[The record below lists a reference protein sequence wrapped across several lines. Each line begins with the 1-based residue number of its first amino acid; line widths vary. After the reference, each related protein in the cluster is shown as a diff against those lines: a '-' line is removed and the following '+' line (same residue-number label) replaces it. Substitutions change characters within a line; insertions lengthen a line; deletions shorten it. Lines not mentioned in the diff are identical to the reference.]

1 MWGGRGKSFGHFQP
15 VSFREGG
22 SFFQNWGPPL
32 NFGKVIPYHFLVYCI
47 FVWSFGRMQPSFPEL
62 RGAPQFWKSL
72 FFQKEALNQPVADQM
87 VSRWLHHRRW
97 PSILKSA
104 LQFWKSDIALK
115 IHPIWGVKIN
125 NGPQFLSSASAIY
138 VACAFCKKFDQN
150 RANMTAAAAQR
161 KHHRV

>member
-1 MWGGRGKSFGHFQP
+1 MEKVSAIFSLLVSGR
-15 VSFREGG
+15 GG